1 MKDTKINPENN
12 VLANISR
19 ARRILAEARDITDV
33 LDIRDVA
40 IAAHAYAK
48 AKNADEAAQ
57 MAMELKLRSERRA
70 GVFLQNDPELGSGK
84 GPKLGLLGINKNESS
99 RWQRLAKIPE
109 ERFEEYLMYAAK
121 RTQST
126 LLRIAGRIVDRG
138 DIRDRREERRRYWS
152 REVKIFL
159 EENEWLRSLVNY
171 PSRGPFGLHDFP
183 GNASGWLLV
192 QLIDH
197 FNPTS
202 VFDPMEGSGTSR
214 DVCEAMNIPY
224 YGNDLKNPDG
234 YDLTEVPLDQ
244 LPAVELTYFHPPYH
258 NIIRYTDHPRDLSN
272 QPTYAS
278 FLKLLYT
285 CIDKLLPKTKILA
298 VLVGD
303 IFDKET
309 FHYWS
314 IGGDLYEQYRERL
327 IWRLLKAQHSV
338 SSGFADIALKQRN
351 PQYIPLRHEDIYLL
365 RGDLQ

>member
-1 MKDTKINPENN
+1 METQN

-19 ARRILAEARDITDV
+19 ARQILAEARDITDV
-33 LDIRDVA
+33 LDIRDAAV
-40 IAAHAYAK
+40 AAHAYAK

-70 GVFLQNDPELGSGK
+70 GEFLQEMKENGTIGK
-84 GPKLGLLGINKNESS
+84 GIKSNTLSDFDIKQQEST

-109 ERFEEYLMYAAK
+109 ELFEEYLMYAAK

-126 LLRIAGRIVDRG
+126 LLRIAGRIVGRG

-152 REVKIFL
+152 EEIKIFL
-159 EENEWLRSLVNY
+159 AENEWLRSLVNY

-197 FNPTS
+197 FTPTS

-214 DVCEAMNIPY
+214 DVCEAMNIHY
-224 YGNDLKNPDG
+224 YGNDLKNSDG
-234 YDLTEVPLDQ
+234 YDLTEAPLDQ
-244 LPAVELTYFHPPYH
+244 LPAVDLTYFHPPYH
-258 NIIRYTDHPRDLSN
+258 NIIRYTDHPHDLSN
-272 QPTYAS
+272 QPNYAS
-278 FLKLLYT
+278 FIKILYT

-303 IFDKET
+303 IFEKET
-309 FHYWS
+309 FQYWS
-314 IGGDLYEQYRERL
+314 IGGDLYEKYKDRL

-351 PQYIPLRHEDIYLL
+351 PLYIPLRHEDIYLL